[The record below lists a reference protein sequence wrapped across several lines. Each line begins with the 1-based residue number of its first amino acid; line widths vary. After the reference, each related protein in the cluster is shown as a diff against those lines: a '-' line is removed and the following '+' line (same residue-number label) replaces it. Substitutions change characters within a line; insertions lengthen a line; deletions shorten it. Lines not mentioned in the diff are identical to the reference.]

1 MILIAPSHSHSLYR
15 QGLMGLAALLALLSP
30 ITLQAT
36 QADMPGVESP
46 VRARENYILKCQ
58 GCHTYNARGSPG
70 GAPAMNGVLATFLRV
85 PGGREYLGQVPGVS
99 TAALDD
105 KQLAELLNWT
115 LYAFDREN
123 VPASFTPYTAE
134 ELNRLRQH
142 PLRMETT
149 SIRVKLQKI
158 IKLNR
163 GD

>member
-1 MILIAPSHSHSLYR
+1 
-15 QGLMGLAALLALLSP
+15 
-30 ITLQAT
+30 
-36 QADMPGVESP
+36 
-46 VRARENYILKCQ
+46 
-58 GCHTYNARGSPG
+58 
-70 GAPAMNGVLATFLRV
+70 MNGVLATFLRV

-149 SIRVKLQKI
+149 SIRAKLQKN